1 MTINLANNNPRIEYS
16 VAQGVTQTSFAVPF
30 EFFNDTD
37 LTVYVDAVVKTQGT
51 HYTVS
56 GGDGSTGTI
65 TMSVTGITGGSEVV
79 ITRNI
84 PLERVTDFSAGADIN
99 RAALNEQLDTLTAM
113 LADLKA
119 KIERAPALPEY
130 DTIGYSFT
138 LPDSATRASK
148 YLAFGVNGELV
159 ASNGTSSTI
168 VASAYGETLI
178 AQNTAAAALTT
189 LGLTATAAELN
200 HTDGVTSAIQT
211 QLNNKQP
218 LDAELTAIAA
228 ISSNGVI
235 ARTGAG
241 TASARTITGTSNQI
255 TVTDGDG
262 AAGNPTIAAVV
273 ASQAEAEAGSDTTK
287 LMTPQR
293 VLQSIT
299 ANSTVLLSTLT
310 TVTGNTYTTPTLDL
324 TPYKFITAVVE
335 GLGDNST
342 TSGTLNIFGLGLVA
356 TGTTAASRIY
366 GSWTLELRTGLFFGA
381 SNVIAP
387 STLPQLFTLPVTS
400 GGRTA
405 LNHATT
411 TFTVTM
417 TTTNFA
423 AGNVTFYGI
432 R

>member
-113 LADLKA
+113 IADLKA

-159 ASNGTSSTI
+159 TSNGTSSTI

-200 HTDGVTSAIQT
+200 VLDGITASTAEINLLDGLTSTTAELNILDGVTAT
-211 QLNNKQP
+211 A
-218 LDAELTAIAA
+218 AELNVLDGITSTTAELNVLDGIAG
-228 ISSNGVI
+228 I
-235 ARTGAG
+235 
-241 TASARTITGTSNQI
+241 
-255 TVTDGDG
+255 
-262 AAGNPTIAAVV
+262 
-273 ASQAEAEAGSDTTK
+273 ASQAEAEAGTISTK

-324 TPYKFITAVVE
+324 TPYKFVTAVIDGV
-335 GLGDNST
+335 GDNSA
-342 TSGTLNIFGLGLVA
+342 TSGNFSIFGLALVA
-356 TGTTAASRIY
+356 TGTTATNRIY
-366 GSWTLELRTGLFFGA
+366 GSWTLDLQTGLFFGM
-381 SNVIAP
+381 SQVIAP
-387 STLPQLFTLPVTS
+387 TALPQVFAVLSNT

-405 LNHATT
+405 LSNVTT
-411 TFTVTM
+411 TFTVSM
-417 TTTNFA
+417 ATTTFA
-423 AGNVTFYGI
+423 AGTVRFYGI

>member
-200 HTDGVTSAIQT
+200 VLDGITASTAEINLLDGVTST
-211 QLNNKQP
+211 T
-218 LDAELTAIAA
+218 AELNILDGVTATAAELNVLDGITSTTAELNVLDGIAG
-228 ISSNGVI
+228 I
-235 ARTGAG
+235 
-241 TASARTITGTSNQI
+241 
-255 TVTDGDG
+255 
-262 AAGNPTIAAVV
+262 
-273 ASQAEAEAGSDTTK
+273 ASQAEAEAGTISTK

-310 TVTGNTYTTPTLDL
+310 TVTGTTYTTPTLDL
-324 TPYKFITAVVE
+324 TPYKFVTAVIDGV
-335 GLGDNST
+335 GDNSA
-342 TSGTLNIFGLGLVA
+342 TSGNFSIFGLALVA
-356 TGTTAASRIY
+356 TGTTATNRIY
-366 GSWTLELRTGLFFGA
+366 GSWTLDLQTGLFFGM
-381 SNVIAP
+381 SQVIAP
-387 STLPQLFTLPVTS
+387 TALPQVFAVLSNT

-405 LNHATT
+405 LSNVTT
-411 TFTVTM
+411 TFTVSM
-417 TTTNFA
+417 AITTFA
-423 AGNVTFYGI
+423 AGTVRFYGI